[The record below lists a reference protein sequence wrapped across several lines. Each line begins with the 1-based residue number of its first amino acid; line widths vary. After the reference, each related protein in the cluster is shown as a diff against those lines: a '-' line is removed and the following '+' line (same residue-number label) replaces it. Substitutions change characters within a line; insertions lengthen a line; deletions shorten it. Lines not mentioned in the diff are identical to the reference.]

1 LKLKYNM
8 DILKNW
14 NFRKKKGKRILKS
27 NPVKAGMICPVITGM
42 KKKICFPFFFRKIF
56 KIINYPIK

>member
-1 LKLKYNM
+1 M

-27 NPVKAGMICPVITGM
+27 NPEKVGNRIPRKSGM